1 MTRAIIPIIIFFQLI
16 LDNDF
21 QKIFGTDY
29 YDAIQYFRKN
39 KLLIENQ
46 FQYYQVDKEIIVPVL
61 FPERVRYS
69 MVRDLLETIAV
80 EQVYINYGEDYV
92 DFSIGDFQLKP
103 TFAAK
108 VENYILN
115 SVHLQKKYA
124 LLTKYEKTEHKEIR
138 KERVKRL
145 KQLKYQLIYIS
156 AFYDIVSAK
165 FDLSDK
171 TKTGKI
177 AFYATAFNYGF
188 LSPRPEIEA
197 QLNEPYFPYGSKYRG
212 KQYAYSEV
220 SIFFY
225 QKHYSAIF

>member
-1 MTRAIIPIIIFFQLI
+1 MAKTILSFIIFVNLN
-16 LDNDF
+16 LNYDF
-21 QKIFGTDY
+21 QKIFGSDY
-29 YDAIQYFRKN
+29 NDALQYFKKN
-39 KLLIENQ
+39 KLLIEYQ
-46 FQYYQVDKEIIVPVL
+46 FQYYQVEKEIIIPVL

-69 MVRDLLETIAV
+69 MVRNLLETIAV

-103 TFAAK
+103 TFAAQIEK
-108 VENYILN
+108 YISGSAN
-115 SVHLQKKYA
+115 LQKKYA
-124 LLTKYEKTEHKEIR
+124 LLTKYEKNEIKEIR
-138 KERVKRL
+138 KERTSRL

-171 TKTGKI
+171 MKAEKI

-188 LSPRPEIEA
+188 LNSKSEIERQA
-197 QLNEPYFPYGSKYRG
+197 NKAFFPYGSKYRG
-212 KQYAYSEV
+212 KQYAYSDV

-225 QKHYSAIF
+225 QKHYSSIF